1 MLVLLRRWVP
11 VDGCAWF
18 KMVQVRRFASVYGLW
33 FFESR
38 LGSIV
43 YVLSGMVCWYFWLG
57 LLFVQALVFLMQV
70 CASAS
75 LCFFSLWTALF
86 DCISACFIVNKNEVL
101 GGKIWWVWTNVM
113 IWFMAFWYRF
123 WCVLFDAISGLICW
137 SYNRAAEIMWL
148 FFLALLVQVL
158 EQP

>member
-1 MLVLLRRWVP
+1 MQAILLAVWNGFWVMQ
-11 VDGCAWF
+11 AILLA
-18 KMVQVRRFASVYGLW
+18 VRNRFWVMQAILLAVRNRLW
-33 FFESR
+33 
-38 LGSIV
+38 V
-43 YVLSGMVCWYFWLG
+43 M
-57 LLFVQALVFLMQV
+57 QA

-75 LCFFSLWTALF
+75 LCFFSLWTPFSLSHPSSIV
-86 DCISACFIVNKNEVL
+86 ISACFIVNKNEVL

-148 FFLALLVQVL
+148 FFLALLVQGPCSFG
-158 EQP
+158 QIFAAYGQTYMDIA